1 MTALRSCVCQM
12 QATRSVEFSRR
23 TVGFSN
29 PMMGSDGEK
38 VEEVDTS
45 SGSPRGGAFGE
56 FCPVQHIAK
65 ERSRV
70 LAVDSVKWENAQAK
84 RVTRTQRFTKRTGNA
99 CRILVR
105 LRCDTHVAV
114 ESRHI

>member
-1 MTALRSCVCQM
+1 VTALRSCVCQM

-70 LAVDSVKWENAQAK
+70 LAVDSVKHGK
-84 RVTRTQRFTKRTGNA
+84 TRRR
-99 CRILVR
+99 R
-105 LRCDTHVAV
+105 
-114 ESRHI
+114 E